1 METLF
6 RNVIR
11 LAFWATL
18 VMILAGTA
26 QRMVAAGVGCPSGLG
41 CAETGVGVI
50 QASLQAWSGP
60 LESVHLVIG
69 GVTGMLILLAA
80 ILAFVVPTGRSL
92 GVRIRLGLILLLAL
106 GEGYLGMNLAHWSGV
121 PLVMVGHL
129 VAGFVM
135 AALMNQVLL
144 AMSPRIAP
152 RAPTPILLFLART
165 SELLVFCV
173 VFLGGWVSAT
183 GAGLACPDFPTC
195 RGVPLPEADYSALIQ
210 GLFDPEVDPRLLV
223 APAASAA
230 LHVLHRT
237 LGGVLLLL
245 LSVLSFGVTSNPKVP
260 ALSRLGLGLNGLIF
274 ISVATAFALVQ
285 RHLPVALGVL
295 HVFLSLVT
303 LVWVGRIRNGLVG
316 VSALSPAK
324 ESADEAPAAAVRSAT
339 PVVPTGSVTG
349 RLRSQLGKTRGG
361 LMGFL
366 QGRGAVDR
374 EFMEDLEA
382 QLLMADLGVSATQD
396 IITHLSENLER
407 QELSDRDTLRQRLR
421 AHLRNLILPVSQPLE
436 IPADVRPYVILVVG
450 VNGVGKTTTIG
461 KLAKRLQQRG
471 LSVMLAAGDT
481 FRAAAVEQLEAWGER
496 NDVPVIA
503 QHTGADSASVIYDAL
518 EAAKARKVDVLIA
531 DTAGRLHNK
540 SNLME
545 ELSKVKRIMARL
557 DASAPHEVLLVLDG
571 GTGQNAVNQARQFHE
586 AVGLTGLVLT
596 KLDGTAK
603 GGVLFALAKQF
614 GIPIRFIGIGE
625 GIDDLRD
632 FDADEFI
639 AALFDDEPSLT
650 LH

>member
-6 RNVIR
+6 RNIIR

-18 VMILAGTA
+18 LVILAGTA
-26 QRMVAAGVGCPSGLG
+26 QRMASAGVGCPSGLG
-41 CAETGVGVI
+41 CGEAGIGGGQE
-50 QASLQAWSGP
+50 SLQSWSGT
-60 LESVHLVIG
+60 LGVAHQALG
-69 GVTGMLILLAA
+69 GAAGLLILLASV
-80 ILAFVVPTGRSL
+80 LALVVPAGKMA
-92 GVRIRLGLILLLAL
+92 GVRISLGLGLLLASVQA
-106 GEGYLGMNLAHWSGV
+106 YIGMNLTHWSAI

-129 VAGFVM
+129 VTGFVIVALLNRTL
-135 AALMNQVLL
+135 AAFSPKPSPKAPAPVLL
-144 AMSPRIAP
+144 W
-152 RAPTPILLFLART
+152 LARI
-165 SELLVFCV
+165 SEFVLLVV

-195 RGVPLPEADYSALIQ
+195 RGVSFPDADYSALIR
-210 GLFDPEVDPRLLV
+210 GLFDPQVDPRVLL
-223 APAASAA
+223 APTALAA
-230 LHVLHRT
+230 LHVLHRA
-237 LGGVLLLL
+237 LGGLLLIL
-245 LSVLSFGVTSNPKVP
+245 LTALSFGVTSNPKVP
-260 ALSRLGLGLNGLIF
+260 ALSRMGLGLNVLVF
-274 ISVATAFALVQ
+274 LTVATAFALVQ

-295 HVFLSLVT
+295 HVFISL
-303 LVWVGRIRNGLVG
+303 LALIWVGRIRQGLIGSEGSSPAIEVADVAHPSPVSPG
-316 VSALSPAK
+316 VS
-324 ESADEAPAAAVRSAT
+324 EAPAG
-339 PVVPTGSVTG
+339 PVAG

-361 LMGFL
+361 LMSFL

-374 EFMEDLEA
+374 GFMDDLEA
-382 QLLMADLGVSATQD
+382 QLLMADLGVTATQE
-396 IITHLSENLER
+396 IIAHLSDTLER
-407 QELSDRDTLRQRLR
+407 QELSDRETLRARLR
-421 AHLRNLILPVSQPLE
+421 AHLRDLILPVSQPLE
-436 IPADVRPYVILVVG
+436 VPAEVRPYVILVVG

-603 GGVLFALAKQF
+603 GGVLFALARQF

-639 AALFDDEPSLT
+639 AALFDEDASAT

>member
-1 METLF
+1 
-6 RNVIR
+6 
-11 LAFWATL
+11 
-18 VMILAGTA
+18 
-26 QRMVAAGVGCPSGLG
+26 
-41 CAETGVGVI
+41 
-50 QASLQAWSGP
+50 
-60 LESVHLVIG
+60 
-69 GVTGMLILLAA
+69 
-80 ILAFVVPTGRSL
+80 
-92 GVRIRLGLILLLAL
+92 
-106 GEGYLGMNLAHWSGV
+106 MNLGHWSGI

-129 VAGFVM
+129 VAGFVI
-135 AALMNQVLL
+135 AALMNQALL
-144 AMSPRIAP
+144 AMSPRVIPKAP
-152 RAPTPILLFLART
+152 APILLFLARA
-165 SELLVFCV
+165 SEILLFFV

-195 RGVPLPEADYSALIQ
+195 RGVPLPEADYPALIQ
-210 GLFDPEVDPRLLV
+210 GLFDPAVDPRLLL

-237 LGGVLLLL
+237 LGGVLLVLL
-245 LSVLSFGVTSNPKVP
+245 TVLSFGVTSNPKVP

-285 RHLPVALGVL
+285 RHLPVALGVM
-295 HVFLSLVT
+295 HVFFSLMA
-303 LVWVGRIRNGLVG
+303 LLWVGRIRHGLVG
-316 VSALSPAK
+316 VSGLSPAK
-324 ESADEAPAAAVRSAT
+324 ETGDESPSAAVPSVAPQVS

-366 QGRGAVDR
+366 QGRGAIDR

-436 IPADVRPYVILVVG
+436 IPADVRPFVILVVG

-639 AALFDDEPSLT
+639 AALFDDEPAST